1 MKEVAIT
8 ALLTFSVLG
17 GLLSAL
23 GILSARTSFDRLHY
37 IGPGVIVMP
46 LPLTVAIVIQNG
58 ITAQISVQT
67 LFITAILLATNPVAT
82 HAIGRALRV
91 REMHDL
97 RVDATSRAP
106 SRLLFNLWGS
116 FSASLFLLTGSRC
129 RVIRSGRRV
138 TRRAVGRP
146 DDNCEDAWR

>member
-1 MKEVAIT
+1 VGVKEGAIK

-46 LPLTVAIVIQNG
+46 VPLTVAIVIQNG

-97 RVDATSRAP
+97 RVDATDEVLS
-106 SRLLFNLWGS
+106 
-116 FSASLFLLTGSRC
+116 
-129 RVIRSGRRV
+129 
-138 TRRAVGRP
+138 
-146 DDNCEDAWR
+146 